1 MEKVALATPEEAY
14 VLEVVD
20 VSKTTT
26 ASDEVVWKRQNER
39 GYVHGIYIE
48 VSDPNA
54 AIRLTV
60 DGRQLS
66 ISDMTV
72 AQLEGRGMDIPHPV
86 FPYMLKN
93 DSDNGIYNWLWTPR
107 DERLSRYYNSIYLIV
122 AAGTTCTGKVL
133 FSHEGR

>member
-1 MEKVALATPEEAY
+1 MEEIALATPEEAY

-20 VSKTTT
+20 ISKTTT

-39 GYVHGIYIE
+39 GYVHGIYLE

-72 AQLEGRGMDIPHPV
+72 AQLWNKGLDVPHPT
-86 FPYMLKN
+86 FPYALAN
-93 DSDNGIYNWLWTPR
+93 DATYGYVWAWTPR

-122 AAGTTCTGKVL
+122 AAGTTVSGKVL